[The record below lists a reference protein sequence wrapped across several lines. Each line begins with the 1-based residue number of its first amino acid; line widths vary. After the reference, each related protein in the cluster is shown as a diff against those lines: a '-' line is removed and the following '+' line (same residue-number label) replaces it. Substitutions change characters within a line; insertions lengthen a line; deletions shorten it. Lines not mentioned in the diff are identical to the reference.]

1 MAEEW
6 DYGWDYGGGTPYD
19 DWSYGGGG
27 YGGGAGG
34 NMAWDPNQYTSPIGP
49 GLLPG
54 DPTSGG
60 GGSWWQNVLSS
71 LGGLSGVLGPA
82 LQAGGALAGGA
93 LGSNASS
100 DAARLQSNA
109 LNRGL
114 DLQTAQWLQQQA
126 NQAPWLQAGQQAL
139 PELMRL
145 AGESDPGAF
154 QGPPSISGQG
164 YALPQIAPTWG
175 PQAYRGPQYG
185 PGSGGGGGAGGN
197 MAPPGTPAPT
207 PFGAMDWS
215 GAAQKGQGGG
225 MDPNAMQVG
234 GNMVQDAAGNWS
246 AAPSGIPT
254 AFGGMDWSGA
264 VQKGQGGGD
273 PNAMRMHGGGGG
285 GGMHAGAMQVGGN
298 MAPPGAPNA
307 LGGMDW
313 SGAGARGQGGGD
325 PNAMMLHGGGSPG
338 MEPGTMQAG
347 GNMGGAGGGGGG
359 QVPWYGDYRY
369 TPGQVPSAA
378 ANRWTPGQGPQAQD
392 YRYTPGQTPDAAQY
406 ASQAPN
412 LYQGAM
418 PGTQVSQL
426 TGQQVLD
433 QDPGV
438 AFRQSEA
445 RKALEGSAAARGG
458 LLSGSTLGGL
468 QRQSQDL
475 ASQEYGNAFNRMMA
489 RDTEQY
495 GRNWG
500 QYQQHW
506 NQGVQGAQ
514 LGLQTN
520 AQNFGQ
526 AMSASQLREQVNQ
539 VASQQGWS
547 QAQTEA
553 AFREQ
558 MAQQA
563 SQQGWGQQL
572 GETQLREQMAQ
583 QASQQGFG
591 QALAGQ
597 GQAWQQGFA
606 GQQWEQQQRQAYD
619 QSVYERMMQQNQTQY
634 GRDVAQNETD
644 YQRQLAQYN
653 SRQQNQN
660 TRWNRWAGLAG
671 VGQTAANQLGETG
684 YATQRNL
691 SSLLAQLGTAQG
703 MGTLGSAGQ
712 WNQAIGGTIGGL
724 QNLLRGLNT

>member
-60 GGSWWQNVLSS
+60 GGNWLSSILGS
-71 LGGLSGVLGPA
+71 LGGLSGALGPL

-93 LGSNASS
+93 IGSNASN

-139 PELMRL
+139 PQLSQL
-145 AGESDPGAF
+145 ANQKPPDAF
-154 QGPPSISGQG
+154 QGPPSISGAG
-164 YALPQIAPTWG
+164 YALPAIAPTWG
-175 PQAYRGPQYG
+175 PQTYQGPQYG
-185 PGSGGGGGAGGN
+185 PGSGGGGGAG
-197 MAPPGTPAPT
+197 P
-207 PFGAMDWS
+207 
-215 GAAQKGQGGG
+215 KGQGGG

-246 AAPSGIPT
+246 AAPSGIPN
-254 AFGGMDWSGA
+254 AFGSRDWSGA
-264 VQKGQGGGD
+264 VPKGQLGGD
-273 PNAMRMHGGGGG
+273 PNAMMTHGGGGS
-285 GGMHAGAMQVGGN
+285 GGMNAGAMQVGGN
-298 MAPPGAPNA
+298 MVGA
-307 LGGMDW
+307 
-313 SGAGARGQGGGD
+313 
-325 PNAMMLHGGGSPG
+325 
-338 MEPGTMQAG
+338 T
-347 GNMGGAGGGGGG
+347 AGGGGTGG
-359 QVPWYGDYRY
+359 QVPWHGDYRWTPGQGPSAANYRY
-369 TPGQVPSAA
+369 TPGAIPSAA
-378 ANRWTPGQGPQAQD
+378 ANRWTPGQGPSAAD

-406 ASQAPN
+406 ASQAPQ

-418 PGTQVSQL
+418 PGTQVASL

-433 QDPGV
+433 QDPGA

-445 RKALEGSAAARGG
+445 RKALEGSAAAKGG
-458 LLSGSTLGGL
+458 LLSGSTLGAL

-475 ASQEYGNAFNRMMA
+475 ASQEYGNAWQRMMA
-489 RDTEQY
+489 KDTEQY

-500 QYQQHW
+500 QYQQAW
-506 NQGVQGAQ
+506 NQGVQGTQ

-553 AFREQ
+553 AFREG

-563 SQQGWGQQL
+563 SQQGWGQQM
-572 GETQLREQMAQ
+572 GEADLRERVNQQATAQGWSQAQAEAAFREQMAQ
-583 QASQQGFG
+583 GASQQGFQ

-619 QSVYERMMQQNQTQY
+619 QSVYDRMMQQSNTQY
-634 GRDVAQNETD
+634 GRDVSQNETD
-644 YQRQLAQYN
+644 YQRMLAAYN
-653 SRQQNQN
+653 SQQQNQN
-660 TRWNRWAGLAG
+660 TQWNRWAGLAG

-684 YATQRNL
+684 AYTQRNL
-691 SSLLAQLGTAQG
+691 SSLLAQLGQAQG
-703 MGTLGSAGQ
+703 QGAAGSGMAWNRALGGAA
-712 WNQAIGGTIGGL
+712 NQLPSILA
-724 QNLLRGLNT
+724 GLNS